1 MEPPSP
7 IPSSTAAATANEQ
20 EASDTLAQLKS
31 PLKIDN
37 DLRGRHRF
45 YRHRKMS
52 FPAVSLSSNPR
63 GPLAFHQNLHFPATL
78 NESKEL
84 ISDLEIANRRYRR
97 FSNVSDAVSRKL
109 STTIGWRTVSV
120 QDIVSQSKSI
130 CSQFIRMR
138 LKRNVVANKRLGLQ
152 RIRSMMSLQAGSAM
166 SQAAVGEVFAQ
177 LHLIG
182 LELERIH
189 PNLYVDVSRQVAVT
203 ITNEKSVSTVL
214 SSIGRNLLKT
224 DVTWGK
230 IASLY
235 CVAGGLAIDCV
246 QQGHPEYL
254 YGIVETMGF
263 VIERD
268 AATWIA
274 QQGGWAAML
283 SRFRPPNDDTGAFQ
297 MIALSVICLIL
308 LLMGFI
314 FILRTI
320 GKFAFSPSS
329 ISYETVI

>member
-1 MEPPSP
+1 MDKK
-7 IPSSTAAATANEQ
+7 TNAEQ
-20 EASDTLAQLKS
+20 EATDTLAQLKS
-31 PLKIDN
+31 PLKISDN
-37 DLRGRHRF
+37 DLRHRNRF

-52 FPAVSLSSNPR
+52 FPAVSMTSNR
-63 GPLAFHQNLHFPATL
+63 NPLNFHQNPLHFPTSL

-84 ISDLEIANRRYRR
+84 INDLEIANRRYRR

-120 QDIVSQSKSI
+120 QEIVNQSKSL
-130 CSQFIRMR
+130 CGQFIRIR
-138 LKRNVVANKRLGLQ
+138 LKRNGVQNKRMGLQ
-152 RIRSMMSLQAGSAM
+152 RLRSMLSLQTTGPTT
-166 SQAAVGEVFAQ
+166 QTVCEVFAQ
-177 LHLIG
+177 LHIIG
-182 LELERIH
+182 MELERMH
-189 PNLYVDVSRQVAVT
+189 PSLYTGVCRQVSVT

-214 SSIGRNLLKT
+214 SSVARNLLKT

-254 YGIVETMGF
+254 YGIVETMGL

-274 QQGGWAAML
+274 QQGGWAALL
-283 SRFRPPNDDTGAFQ
+283 SRFRPPNDDNGAFQ

-308 LLMGFI
+308 ILMGFV
-314 FILRTI
+314 FVLRTI
-320 GKFAFSPSS
+320 GKFAFSPFWNDNL
-329 ISYETVI
+329 

>member
-1 MEPPSP
+1 MEQSATKTTETP
-7 IPSSTAAATANEQ
+7 AAASASATDQ

-31 PLKIDN
+31 PLKIGDS
-37 DLRGRHRF
+37 DRGRHRF

-52 FPAVSLSSNPR
+52 FPAVSLSSNTNRSSLVWQQP
-63 GPLAFHQNLHFPATL
+63 LHFPSTL

-120 QDIVSQSKSI
+120 QDIVNQSKSL

-138 LKRNVVANKRLGLQ
+138 LKRNVVAKKRLGLQ
-152 RIRSMMSLQAGSAM
+152 RLRSMMSLQASVVP
-166 SQAAVGEVFAQ
+166 SQAISEVFAQ

-182 LELERIH
+182 MELERMH
-189 PNLYVDVSRQVAVT
+189 PTLYTGVSRQVAVT
-203 ITNEKSVSTVL
+203 ITNEKSISTVL

-274 QQGGWAAML
+274 QQGGWV
-283 SRFRPPNDDTGAFQ
+283 R
-297 MIALSVICLIL
+297 
-308 LLMGFI
+308 
-314 FILRTI
+314 LR
-320 GKFAFSPSS
+320 
-329 ISYETVI
+329 

>member
-1 MEPPSP
+1 MDPPGS
-7 IPSSTAAATANEQ
+7 PSSPSSSAATSASVTSAASNANEQ

-52 FPAVSLSSNPR
+52 FPAVSLSSNTR
-63 GPLAFHQNLHFPATL
+63 GPLAFHHQNLHFPASL

-152 RIRSMMSLQAGSAM
+152 RIRSMMSLQAGSAS
-166 SQAAVGEVFAQ
+166 SQAAVSEVFAQ

-189 PNLYVDVSRQVAVT
+189 PNLYISVSRQV
-203 ITNEKSVSTVL
+203 
-214 SSIGRNLLKT
+214 
-224 DVTWGK
+224 
-230 IASLY
+230 
-235 CVAGGLAIDCV
+235 
-246 QQGHPEYL
+246 
-254 YGIVETMGF
+254 
-263 VIERD
+263 
-268 AATWIA
+268 
-274 QQGGWAAML
+274 
-283 SRFRPPNDDTGAFQ
+283 
-297 MIALSVICLIL
+297 
-308 LLMGFI
+308 
-314 FILRTI
+314 
-320 GKFAFSPSS
+320 
-329 ISYETVI
+329 

>member
-1 MEPPSP
+1 ME
-7 IPSSTAAATANEQ
+7 SSKSLAASSGEGDASNNNNDNES
-20 EASDTLAQLKS
+20 SDTLAQLKS
-31 PLKIDN
+31 PMKISLEN
-37 DLRGRHRF
+37 DHFLRHRHRF

-52 FPAVSLSSNPR
+52 FPAVSMTSRPGNVTNAVNWQP
-63 GPLAFHQNLHFPATL
+63 QNLHFPATL

-120 QDIVSQSKSI
+120 QDIVNQSKSI

-152 RIRSMMSLQAGSAM
+152 RLRSMMSLASVP
-166 SQAAVGEVFAQ
+166 AATQVAVSEVFAQ

-182 LELERIH
+182 LELERMH
-189 PNLYVDVSRQVAVT
+189 PNLYANVSRQVAVT
-203 ITNEKSVSTVL
+203 VINEKSVSTVL
-214 SSIGRNLLKT
+214 NSIGRNLLKT

-235 CVAGGLAIDCV
+235 CVAGGLAIECV

-254 YGIVETMGF
+254 YGLVETMGF

-274 QQGGWAAML
+274 QQGGWVRKL
-283 SRFRPPNDDTGAFQ
+283 K
-297 MIALSVICLIL
+297 SV
-308 LLMGFI
+308 
-314 FILRTI
+314 
-320 GKFAFSPSS
+320 KKS
-329 ISYETVI
+329 

>member
-1 MEPPSP
+1 MEPPSSP
-7 IPSSTAAATANEQ
+7 IPSSSAAAATANEQ

-152 RIRSMMSLQAGSAM
+152 RIRSMMSLQAGSAS

-189 PNLYVDVSRQVAVT
+189 PNLYVSVSRQV
-203 ITNEKSVSTVL
+203 S
-214 SSIGRNLLKT
+214 
-224 DVTWGK
+224 
-230 IASLY
+230 
-235 CVAGGLAIDCV
+235 C
-246 QQGHPEYL
+246 P
-254 YGIVETMGF
+254 
-263 VIERD
+263 
-268 AATWIA
+268 
-274 QQGGWAAML
+274 
-283 SRFRPPNDDTGAFQ
+283 
-297 MIALSVICLIL
+297 L
-308 LLMGFI
+308 LLM
-314 FILRTI
+314 
-320 GKFAFSPSS
+320 AYS
-329 ISYETVI
+329 

>member
-1 MEPPSP
+1 MEPPSSS
-7 IPSSTAAATANEQ
+7 PSSAAAATANDQ

-63 GPLAFHQNLHFPATL
+63 GPLAFNHLHQNLHFPASL

-152 RIRSMMSLQAGSAM
+152 RIRSMMSLQAGSAS

-189 PNLYVDVSRQVAVT
+189 PNLYISVSRQV
-203 ITNEKSVSTVL
+203 
-214 SSIGRNLLKT
+214 
-224 DVTWGK
+224 
-230 IASLY
+230 
-235 CVAGGLAIDCV
+235 
-246 QQGHPEYL
+246 
-254 YGIVETMGF
+254 
-263 VIERD
+263 
-268 AATWIA
+268 
-274 QQGGWAAML
+274 
-283 SRFRPPNDDTGAFQ
+283 
-297 MIALSVICLIL
+297 
-308 LLMGFI
+308 
-314 FILRTI
+314 
-320 GKFAFSPSS
+320 SPAY
-329 ISYETVI
+329 IIP